1 MKSTANISQKLYQVK
16 GSHCGGCKAKIEAH
30 LLGLTDVQVAEM
42 DLATKRLSVVGS
54 IDPRVR
60 KLADNIIEAQRLE
73 IAEMKALIAD
83 LEGGPTATPEIDGK

>member
-54 IDPRVR
+54 IDPREV
-60 KLADNIIEAQRLE
+60 LSNLNDIGFNAS
-73 IAEMKALIAD
+73 LI
-83 LEGGPTATPEIDGK
+83 K